1 MTNSGVRRKLSAIL
15 SADVKG
21 YSRLMAEDEAGTVET
36 LKEYRE
42 VMASLIQAH
51 RGRVVDDIGDN
62 LLAEFTSVIDATQC
76 AAAIQDELER
86 LNAKLAD
93 HRKMEFRIGINLGD
107 VIEDGDRIY
116 GDGINIAARVQG
128 LAEAGGVYISGTVY
142 DQVRNKL
149 RFSFD
154 YIGEQIVKN
163 IEEPIR
169 VYCVIWREEEV
180 AAKFRKNKRFAGSL
194 FFGTSKSPFYSN
206 VLITCVIISLCM
218 PLVNYFNLNLLTK
231 IWQCGLIL
239 VPNAKKV
246 TVVTISPDEHKKM
259 NTERGVNKPPAY
271 LSNPKLW
278 RQYHPTV
285 IKNLHQL
292 GAEAVG
298 FDFWFPPAYDAAAQ
312 QATVKFEKGLKWSR
326 LKNFPVILGQ
336 TQNLQDSRIYSQ
348 ADWGY
353 LSFSRDINWIKQVMY
368 LYSWDNMDQAGVPV
382 EETSLFVKVLA
393 KKLRLTAAIEGDSVR
408 LIGKP
413 IPRRLWLA
421 FSETPFTT
429 VPYHDVYNGWADPNL
444 ISGRVVLIGL
454 AQRNV
459 DYFQVPYSPTDFT
472 PDDKD
477 DPAGMPGVFLFAHAI
492 NQILNG
498 YYYPEIHDEWSWFRG
513 DSLFSLVNLKRLLLL
528 LVETFAICLLLH
540 AVQSLVRKKAG
551 VKSSCLLLGVSAAVM
566 ITLLAI
572 LPVLFGLAN
581 FVFAALIFIILFAL
595 RRPVVDGQA
604 KNAGKRRAK
613 APGLRQKPTLN
624 HREKNHEG

>member
-21 YSRLMAEDEAGTVET
+21 YSRLMADDEAGTVET
-36 LKEYRE
+36 LKEYRL
-42 VMASLIQAH
+42 VLAGRVQAH

-76 AAAIQDELER
+76 AAAIQDALDE
-86 LNAKLAD
+86 LNAKLPD

-128 LAEAGGVYISGTVY
+128 LAEAGGVFISGTVF
-142 DQVRNKL
+142 DQVKNKL
-149 RFSFD
+149 D
-154 YIGEQIVKN
+154 YYYDYVGLQVVKN

-169 VYCVIWREEEV
+169 VYRIIWHEEEL
-180 AAKFRKNKRFAGSL
+180 AATSGKRKKSVGS
-194 FFGTSKSPFYSN
+194 FIFGTPRASFFST
-206 VLITCVIISLCM
+206 VLITSIIMTLCM

-239 VPNAKKV
+239 VPNAQTV

-259 NTERGVNKPPAY
+259 NTASGLKKPPSY

-285 IKNLHQL
+285 LKNLHRL

-298 FDFWFPPAYDAAAQ
+298 FDFWFPPAHDPDAR
-312 QATVKFEKGLKWSR
+312 QATLIFEKALKWSK

-336 TQNLQDSRIYSQ
+336 AQSNQDPILYDQ
-348 ADWGY
+348 AEWGFI
-353 LSFSRDINWIKQVMY
+353 SFTRDIGWIKQVMY
-368 LYSWDNMDQAGVPV
+368 LYSWDRTDQAGVPV
-382 EETSLFVKVLA
+382 QEPSLFIKVLA
-393 KKLRLTAAIEGDSVR
+393 RKLRLTPEIRLDSVH

-421 FSETPFTT
+421 FSETPITA
-429 VPYHDVYNGWADPNL
+429 VPYHEVYNGWTDPKL
-444 ISGRVVLIGL
+444 ISGRIVLVGL
-454 AQRNV
+454 AQRDV

-477 DPAGMPGVFLFAHAI
+477 DPYGMPGVFLFAHAI
-492 NQILNG
+492 NQVLNG
-498 YYYPEIHDEWSWFRG
+498 YYHPEIQDEWSWFRG
-513 DSLFSLVNLKRLLLL
+513 GRMFSPVNLKHWLLMLA
-528 LVETFAICLLLH
+528 ETFIICLLLN
-540 AVQSLVRKKAG
+540 AVQSLVRKKVSLKITCLLMGLAAG
-551 VKSSCLLLGVSAAVM
+551 VVIM
-566 ITLLAI
+566 LLAI
-572 LPVLFGLAN
+572 LPVLFALAN
-581 FVFAALIFIILFAL
+581 FVFAALIFILIFIL
-595 RRPVVDGQA
+595 RRSVFGV
-604 KNAGKRRAK
+604 
-613 APGLRQKPTLN
+613 
-624 HREKNHEG
+624 